1 MHFRHVR
8 VKSGIRGRAL
18 LCAQGGRPIVGCVA
32 RQSERAQPCGVLAN
46 GMPVCFAFGH
56 YIRALAQRL
65 LLLLEKRFGSSA
77 SLIGIFAQR
86 RNSF

>member
-1 MHFRHVR
+1 
-8 VKSGIRGRAL
+8 
-18 LCAQGGRPIVGCVA
+18 
-32 RQSERAQPCGVLAN
+32 
-46 GMPVCFAFGH
+46 MPVCFAFGH

-65 LLLLEKRFGSSA
+65 LLLLEKQRFGSSA